1 MANTNLPAPKTKP
14 AESSLKGTES
24 FTRAISAYLT
34 AQAAADPLFAETLKK
49 PGKSI
54 DNCITYILNQVKN
67 SGCCGFE
74 DSEIFG
80 MAVHYYDEDDIKP
93 GSPIKCNVVVNHQ
106 VQLTE
111 EEIQQAKATAM
122 ERAIS
127 EEMNRIKKKAE
138 PKKDQKAPVQQ
149 PLF

>member
-1 MANTNLPAPKTKP
+1 MANTTVPEPQTKKP
-14 AESSLKGTES
+14 NSNLKGTES
-24 FTRAISAYLT
+24 FTRAISAYLN
-34 AQAAADPLFAETLKK
+34 AQAAADPLYAETLKK
-49 PGKSI
+49 PGKNI
-54 DNCITYILNQVKN
+54 DDCVTYILNQVKN

-74 DSEIFG
+74 DAEIFG

-122 ERAIS
+122 ERVIS

-138 PKKDQKAPVQQ
+138 PKKEQKTLAQQ